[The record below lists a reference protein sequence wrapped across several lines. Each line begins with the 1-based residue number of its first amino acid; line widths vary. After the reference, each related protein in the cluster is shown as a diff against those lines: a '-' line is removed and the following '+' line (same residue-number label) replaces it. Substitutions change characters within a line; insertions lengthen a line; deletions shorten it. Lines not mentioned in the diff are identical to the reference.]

1 MSGGHGVKEIVT
13 DKIRGP
19 EDSLCQS
26 RRSSNCGHEEVR
38 IAPSKEKAERR
49 HSADEHATRLL
60 LAGERHGS
68 SGSQP
73 MGHRGEQKANK
84 IAKETVE
91 MIGPFNKAPIR
102 YLSAVS
108 SLLKSPLKASW
119 DFRWNGGGKGR
130 YTYRLTP
137 QPTLATRMLY
147 AGLSKGQGAVLAKL
161 RTGKTGFNAFLYERR
176 VPTVLSPRCTCDL
189 GTMTVHH
196 ILLVCPTWASL
207 RSRYPAELKTPGIRK
222 ILNSAEG
229 SKTAV
234 RFTLATMLL
243 P

>member
-91 MIGPFNKAPIR
+91 MIGLFNKAYPVSLGSVI
-102 YLSAVS
+102 SAQEPF
-108 SLLKSPLKASW
+108 KSFLGLPL
-119 DFRWNGGGKGR
+119 
-130 YTYRLTP
+130 
-137 QPTLATRMLY
+137 
-147 AGLSKGQGAVLAKL
+147 
-161 RTGKTGFNAFLYERR
+161 ERR
-176 VPTVLSPRCTCDL
+176 
-189 GTMTVHH
+189 
-196 ILLVCPTWASL
+196 
-207 RSRYPAELKTPGIRK
+207 
-222 ILNSAEG
+222 
-229 SKTAV
+229 
-234 RFTLATMLL
+234 
-243 P
+243 